1 MTYKTPATLL
11 FVLLVLALLSQSVYV
26 VPEGE
31 LGVTRRLQSLLDVGV
46 EPGLHLKL
54 PLVDEATDLD
64 AGGIA
69 LDSDALN
76 GGRLKFHT
84 LGGETIEGGYFAL
97 WHIADVGKFC
107 SSLGC
112 DETAAAERLND
123 LIVPGLRAVFAAR
136 NLTSIQSGVAP
147 ATLGLVDRL
156 QAGAGGYGLALEQVE
171 ITGFT
176 LPSQDLESVYARMR
190 TAAAG
195 QAAEARAAGAAQAA
209 ELRAQADA
217 EHDRLLTAADAEA
230 RRLRAGGDAQAAD
243 IYAKAARQDADFF
256 SFYQGLEAYKRSL
269 AGRTVLVL
277 DADSPY
283 LKYLKT
289 PPK

>member
-1 MTYKTPATLL
+1 MTYKTPASLL
-11 FVLLVLALLSQSVYV
+11 FILLVLAFLSQSVYV

-31 LGVTRRLQSLLDVGV
+31 LGVTRRLQSLLAVGV

-54 PLVDEATDLD
+54 PLVDEATELD

-69 LDSDALN
+69 LDSDTVN
-76 GGRLKFHT
+76 GGRLKFQAS
-84 LGGETIEGGYFAL
+84 GGETLEGGYFAL
-97 WHIADVGKFC
+97 WRIADVEKFC
-107 SSLGC
+107 TSLGC

-123 LIVPGLRAVFAAR
+123 LIVPGLRAAFAAR
-136 NLTSIQSGVAP
+136 SLTSLQSGDAP
-147 ATLGLVDRL
+147 VTMGLVERL
-156 QAGAGGYGLALEQVE
+156 QAGAGAYGLTLDQVE

-176 LPSQDLESVYARMR
+176 LPAQDLESVYARMR

-195 QAAEARAAGAAQAA
+195 QAAEVRAEGAVQAA
-209 ELRAQADA
+209 EVRARADA

-243 IYAKAARQDADFF
+243 IDAKAARQDPDFF
-256 SFYQGLEAYKRSL
+256 SFYQGLETYKRSL

>member
-1 MTYKTPATLL
+1 L
-11 FVLLVLALLSQSVYV
+11 FILLVLALLSQSVYV

-31 LGVTRRLQSLLDVGV
+31 LGVTRRLQSLLEVGV

-76 GGRLKFHT
+76 GGRLKFQT
-84 LGGETIEGGYFAL
+84 VGGETIEGGYFAL
-97 WHIADVGKFC
+97 WRIADVGKFC

-112 DETAAAERLND
+112 DETAAAARLND
-123 LIVPGLRAVFAAR
+123 LIVPSLRTAVAAR
-136 NLTSIQSGVAP
+136 SLALLQSGAAP
-147 ATLGLVDRL
+147 VTNGFVDHL
-156 QAGAGGYGLALEQVE
+156 QAGAGSYGLALEQVE
-171 ITGFT
+171 LTGFT
-176 LPSQDLESVYARMR
+176 LPAQDLESVYARMR

-195 QAAEARAAGAAQAA
+195 QAAETRAAGAVQAA
-209 ELRAQADA
+209 ELRAQTDA
-217 EHDRLLTAADAEA
+217 EHDRLLTTADAEA
-230 RRLRAGGDAQAAD
+230 RRLRATGDAQAAG
-243 IYAKAARQDADFF
+243 IYAKAARQDPDFF

>member
-1 MTYKTPATLL
+1 MTYKTPARLL
-11 FVLLVLALLSQSVYV
+11 LVLLALALLSQSVYV
-26 VPEGE
+26 VPEGT
-31 LGVTRRLQSLLDVGV
+31 LGVTRRLQSLMQVGIA
-46 EPGLHLKL
+46 PGPHLKL
-54 PLVDEATDLD
+54 PLVDEATDID

-69 LDSDALN
+69 LDSDAVN
-76 GGRLKFHT
+76 GGRLRFQT
-84 LGGETIEGGYFAL
+84 SAGETIEGGYFAL
-97 WHIADVGKFC
+97 WRIVDVGKFC
-107 SSLGC
+107 TSLGC
-112 DETAAAERLND
+112 DETLAAGRLND
-123 LIVPGLRAVFAAR
+123 LIVPGLRAAFAAR
-136 NLTSIQSGVAP
+136 SLASIQSGAAP
-147 ATLGLVDRL
+147 VTTGLVDRL
-156 QAGAGGYGLALEQVE
+156 QTGAGEYGLKLEQVE

-176 LPSQDLESVYARMR
+176 LPTQDLESVYTRMR

-195 QAAEARAAGAAQAA
+195 QAAEVRSAGAAQAA
-209 ELRAQADA
+209 QVRAQADA

-243 IYAKAARQDADFF
+243 IYAKAARQEPDFF

-289 PPK
+289 RPQ